1 MDTYVIKNFTEI
13 INVWLWN
20 NTQQAQILETKSKV
34 QKDMLFHLNTI
45 KNMQNTLIRGYIYM

>member
-45 KNMQNTLIRGYIYM
+45 KNMQNT

>member
-45 KNMQNTLIRGYIYM
+45 KNMQNTLIWGYIYM